1 MKTQIKALL
10 MAIVIGGSLSTV
22 NAQQLTPNNPI
33 PLTNNTIQVQNVSHA
48 NYHLDLTNQPHNG
61 HCLSDQLMNDYLQQT
76 GLTQWYHNEQEL
88 MQHAAQQP
96 HSERST
102 YTIPVVFHVVYNNAQ
117 ENISNA
123 VIQQILAELNEDYQL
138 LNADAS
144 QARSNYGFVPS
155 NPDIDFCLAQ
165 RDPTN
170 QPMAE
175 PGVDRVPTS
184 VTYFDPDVNGND
196 MKYTSTGGT
205 EAWDRTKYLNVWI
218 CDITNGANFGVA
230 GYAYRPGISSIG
242 IPSDIDGI
250 VIDYNLGTQPNG
262 NVLTHEIGH
271 FLGLS
276 HTWGNSNQASG
287 CSVDDGLTDTP
298 NTAGP
303 SFDYPGS
310 CSGDQTTC
318 GSTQTQ
324 YENYMDYSNCTVMF
338 TTEQTNLMSSV
349 LANSRNSLT
358 TSNTCTPINPQPPV
372 ADFSADITTVI
383 AGGSVNFTDLSTNY
397 PSSWQWTITPS
408 TGTSYIVGS
417 STSQNV
423 TIQFSNVGTY
433 TIALTASN
441 GQGTNTETKTNY
453 INVVASG
460 GGSLTCD
467 TLRNYTSAEEINMAS
482 YGVTNEAGYYPGN
495 HTLSSGAISNQGV
508 AEPFNVGTSTEV
520 RAIRLPIFQVDD
532 MGAADNL
539 TLNVYTDNSGQPGS
553 VLGSQTIALSSL
565 NVGFWNTLEFNSGVV
580 VNGNF
585 WVGISWDVTGTF
597 DTLRFATVDF
607 SDRTGSTSTTM
618 SDLTGGT
625 GWYNSG
631 TMFGGINTSLIMDV
645 LTSTGP
651 APTAIISTPA
661 QACADQSV
669 PMNAYSSTNS
679 SSYYWLLDDAAN
691 SGPYYDDNANTN
703 YQYWPS
709 TWTIELHA
717 LGSCREDIATTT
729 LIVHDSITSTI
740 NVTDETCSSADG
752 QINFTST
759 NGGVPPYLYSIN
771 NGASTQSTSTFSGLS
786 TGTYN
791 LKISDAIGCEFIQ
804 AETLNSINN
813 FTVTASAT
821 PGTTINAGETVT
833 LNASNGGNSYTWF
846 EGNVTIGNTQSV
858 AASPTTT
865 TIFIVNAV
873 DANGC
878 EASDQIT
885 INVNSVGISENEL
898 GKFINIYPN
907 PSSDILNIAFS
918 FDESKDLTIELLD
931 INSKIINNKI
941 YKDIQSDQYL
951 IDLSNLSE
959 GVYLI
964 RINDGTTVY
973 TSKISIVR

>member
-1 MKTQIKALL
+1 MKNRFKALL
-10 MAIVIGGSLSTV
+10 IAIIIGGFPSI
-22 NAQQLTPNNPI
+22 NAQQLTPKNVV
-33 PLTNNTIQVQNVSHA
+33 PLTNNTIQIQNVSNGH
-48 NYHLDLTNQPHNG
+48 YQLDLSNQPHNG

-76 GLTQWYHNEQEL
+76 GLTQWYQEEQEV
-88 MQHAAQQP
+88 MQHAAQHPQ
-96 HSERST
+96 EDRAT
-102 YTIPVVFHVVYNNAQ
+102 YTIPIVFHVIYNNAQ

-123 VIQQILAELNEDYQL
+123 DIQQILAEINEDYQL
-138 LNADAS
+138 QNADAS
-144 QARSNYGFVPS
+144 QARTNFGFIPS
-155 NPDIDFCLAQ
+155 NADIDFCLAQ

-175 PGVDRVPTS
+175 PGVHRVATN
-184 VTYFDPDVNGND
+184 VTYFDPNTNGND

-205 EAWDRTKYLNVWI
+205 EAWDRNKYLNVWI
-218 CDITNGANFGVA
+218 CDITNGANSGIA
-230 GYAYRPGISSIG
+230 GYAYRPGINSIG

-287 CSVDDGLTDTP
+287 CSDDDGLTDTP

-310 CSGDQTTC
+310 CSGNQTTC
-318 GSTQTQ
+318 GTTQTQ

-338 TTEQTNLMSSV
+338 TTEQTNLMSAV

-358 TSNTCTPINPQPPV
+358 TSNACTPINPLPPV
-372 ADFSADITTVI
+372 ANFSADITTVI

-433 TIALTASN
+433 TIALTATN
-441 GQGTNTETKTNY
+441 AQGSNTETKNNY
-453 INVVASG
+453 INVIASG
-460 GGSLTCD
+460 GGTLTCD
-467 TLRNYTSAEEINMAS
+467 TLRNYTLAEEANMANYS
-482 YGVTNEAGYYPGN
+482 VTNEAGYYPGN
-495 HTLSSGAISNQGV
+495 HTLSSGAIFNQGV

-539 TLNVYTDNSGQPGS
+539 TLNVYTDNAGQPGS
-553 VLGSQTIALSSL
+553 VLGSQTIPLSNL
-565 NVGFWNTLEFNSGVV
+565 NAGFWNVLEFNTGVV

-585 WVGISWDVTGTF
+585 WVGMSWDVTGAF

-607 SDRTGSTSTTM
+607 NDRTGATSTTM

-651 APTAIISTPA
+651 APVANISAPT
-661 QACADQSV
+661 QACADQAV
-669 PMNAYSSTNS
+669 PMNAYGSTNAN
-679 SSYYWLLDDAAN
+679 SYYWLLDDAAN
-691 SGPYYDDNANTN
+691 SGPYYDNNANTN
-703 YQYWPS
+703 YQYWTS

-717 LGSCREDIATTT
+717 LGSCREDIATST
-729 LIVHDSITSTI
+729 LNVYDSITSNI

-752 QINFTST
+752 QIDFTLT

-771 NGASTQSTSTFSGLS
+771 NGASTQTNTLFSNLS
-786 TGTYN
+786 AGTYN
-791 LKISDAIGCEFIQ
+791 LQISDAIGCELTQSQTI
-804 AETLNSINN
+804 NSINN
-813 FTVTASAT
+813 FTVTATAT
-821 PGTTINAGETVT
+821 PSTNINAGETVT
-833 LNASNGGNSYTWF
+833 LNASAGGISYTWF
-846 EGNVTIGNTQSV
+846 EGNVTYGNTQSV
-858 AASPTTT
+858 TTSPSVTTT
-865 TIFIVNAV
+865 FIVNAV

-885 INVNSVGISENEL
+885 INVNNVGISENEL
-898 GKFINIYPN
+898 GKYISIYPN
-907 PSSDILNIAFS
+907 PTTDIINISFS
-918 FDESKDLTIELLD
+918 FESAKNLKIELFD
-931 INSKIINNKI
+931 INSKVINYKTF
-941 YKDIQSDQYL
+941 KDIKSDQYQV
-951 IDLSNLSE
+951 DLSNLAE
-959 GVYLI
+959 GVYFVK
-964 RINDGTTVY
+964 INDGTTVY
-973 TSKISIVR
+973 TSKITIVK

>member
-1 MKTQIKALL
+1 MQNQLKALL
-10 MAIVIGGSLSTV
+10 IAVLFTSLSSI
-22 NAQQLTPNNPI
+22 NAQQLTPKNNVPLTSNPI
-33 PLTNNTIQVQNVSHA
+33 QIQSGTNG

-76 GLTQWYHNEQEL
+76 GLTQWYQDEQEA
-88 MQHAAQQP
+88 MQHAAQHPQGD
-96 HSERST
+96 RAT
-102 YTIPVVFHVVYNNAQ
+102 YTIPIVFHVVYNNSQ
-117 ENISNA
+117 ENVSNA

-144 QARSNYGFVPS
+144 QARTNFGFIPS
-155 NPDIDFCLAQ
+155 NADIDFCLAQ

-175 PGVDRVPTS
+175 PGVHRVSTS

-196 MKYTSTGGT
+196 MKYTSSGGT
-205 EAWDRTKYLNVWI
+205 EAWDRNKYLNVWI

-230 GYAYRPGISSIG
+230 GYAYRPGINSIG

-287 CSVDDGLTDTP
+287 CSDDDGLTDTP

-310 CSGDQTTC
+310 CSGNQTTC

-338 TTEQTNLMSSV
+338 TTEQTNLMSAV

-358 TSNTCTPINPQPPV
+358 TSNACTPVNPQPPV
-372 ADFSADITTVI
+372 ANFSADITTVI
-383 AGGSVNFTDLSTNY
+383 AGGSVNFTDLSSNY

-433 TIALTASN
+433 TIALTATN
-441 GQGTNTETKTNY
+441 GQGQDTETKTNY
-453 INVVASG
+453 INVIASG
-460 GGSLTCD
+460 GGTLSCD
-467 TLRNYTSAEEINMAS
+467 TLRNYLLSEEANMAS
-482 YGVTNEAGYYPGN
+482 YSVTNEAGYYPGN
-495 HTLSSGAISNQGV
+495 HTLSSGTVFNQGV
-508 AEPFNVGTSTEV
+508 AEPFNVTSSTEV

-532 MGAADNL
+532 MGASDNL
-539 TLNVYTDNSGQPGS
+539 TLNVYTDNAGEPGS
-553 VLGSQTIALSSL
+553 VLGTQSIPLSSL
-565 NVGFWNTLEFNSGVV
+565 NVGYWNTLEFNSGVV

-585 WVGISWDVTGTF
+585 WVGISWDVTGAF
-597 DTLRFATVDF
+597 DTLRFATVNF
-607 SDRTGSTSTTM
+607 ADRTGATSTTM
-618 SDLTGGT
+618 SDLTGGN

-631 TMFGGINTSLIMDV
+631 TMFSGINTSLIMDV

-651 APTAIISTPA
+651 APTANISAPS
-661 QACADQSV
+661 QACADQAV
-669 PMNAYSSTNS
+669 PMNAYSSTNAD
-679 SSYYWLLDDAAN
+679 SYYWLLDDAAN
-691 SGPYYDDNANTN
+691 SGPYYDNAANTN

-717 LGSCREDIATTT
+717 LGSCREDVASTT
-729 LIVHDSITSTI
+729 LIVHDSITSNI
-740 NVTDETCSSADG
+740 NTTNETCSSADG
-752 QINFTST
+752 QISFTAT
-759 NGGVPPYLYSIN
+759 NGGVPPYIYSIN
-771 NGASTQSTSTFSGLS
+771 NGASTQTSPSFSNLIA
-786 TGTYN
+786 GTYN
-791 LKISDAIGCEFIQ
+791 LKISDAIGCELSQ
-804 AETLNSINN
+804 TETLTSINN
-813 FTVTASAT
+813 FSVTATAT

-846 EGNVTIGNTQSV
+846 EGNVTIGNSQTVS
-858 AASPTTT
+858 ASPSVTTT
-865 TIFIVNAV
+865 FIVNAV

-885 INVNSVGISENEL
+885 INVNTIGIAENEL
-898 GKFINIYPN
+898 GKYINIYPN
-907 PSSDILNIAFS
+907 PATDILNVAFS
-918 FDESKDLTIELLD
+918 FETTKDLRIELLD
-931 INSKIINNKI
+931 INSKMINYKI
-941 YKDIQSDQYL
+941 YKDFKSDNYL
-951 IDLSNLSE
+951 LDLSSLSE
-959 GVYLI
+959 GVYFI

-973 TSKISIVR
+973 TSKVTIVK